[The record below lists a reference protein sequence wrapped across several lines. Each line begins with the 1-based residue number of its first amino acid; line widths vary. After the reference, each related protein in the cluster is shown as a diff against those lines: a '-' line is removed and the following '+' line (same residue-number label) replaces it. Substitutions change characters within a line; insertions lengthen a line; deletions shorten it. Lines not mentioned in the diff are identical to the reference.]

1 MKHFQPS
8 SFPAT
13 PQAGFYDVTSCV
25 GGIIRNT
32 SLLLLMLW
40 YAFAAAAAA
49 VDTAKSVWH
58 HPSVRSFVTALKTDL
73 SDKSSPPLDL
83 YRQPPPHFKD
93 LEKAQR
99 EENRARRKLAT
110 ELRQGKASDSSI
122 KAVRQPSRI
131 I

>member
-58 HPSVRSFVTALKTDL
+58 HPSVRSFVTALKADL
-73 SDKSSPPLDL
+73 SDKSSLQATAPAL
-83 YRQPPPHFKD
+83 
-93 LEKAQR
+93 QR
-99 EENRARRKLAT
+99 PGEGPAGREQGAPKTCHRT
-110 ELRQGKASDSSI
+110 EAG
-122 KAVRQPSRI
+122 
-131 I
+131 